1 MIIRKNLFGQD
12 PAEYDA
18 ETAADRIGNR
28 IRKIRIDRGL
38 SQTGLGE
45 RIGLSADRVQKYENG
60 ARKPK
65 MEMLIKIADAL
76 GVSSLA
82 LSDPNT
88 TSYLGAMYALFEI
101 ESTYGL
107 KIEEKNNAVSLTV
120 EYDNELYDYM
130 HEWAKLDDLVKHQ
143 IKYVDHEGDEKKIS
157 QEYQNWKWN
166 FPRGMYDKEFVELR
180 KEEIKEYME
189 KLQKIYNEL

>member
-38 SQTGLGE
+38 SQTELGE

>member
-38 SQTGLGE
+38 SQTEMGE

>member
-1 MIIRKNLFGQD
+1 
-12 PAEYDA
+12 
-18 ETAADRIGNR
+18 
-28 IRKIRIDRGL
+28 
-38 SQTGLGE
+38 
-45 RIGLSADRVQKYENG
+45 
-60 ARKPK
+60 

>member
-38 SQTGLGE
+38 SQTELGE

-120 EYDNELYDYM
+120 EYDNELYDY
-130 HEWAKLDDLVKHQ
+130 HE
-143 IKYVDHEGDEKKIS
+143 EC
-157 QEYQNWKWN
+157 
-166 FPRGMYDKEFVELR
+166 R
-180 KEEIKEYME
+180 
-189 KLQKIYNEL
+189 

>member
-38 SQTGLGE
+38 SQTELGE

-130 HEWAKLDDLVKHQ
+130 HEWAKLDDLVKRQ

>member
-12 PAEYDA
+12 PAEFDA

-38 SQTGLGE
+38 SQTELGE